1 MSGLDPSASRLLHSL
16 PRSSSS
22 FAARR
27 EEERVKKSAV
37 RVTPGLFDLQVNG
50 FAGIDFN
57 DAAIT
62 PDMLDHALNKMCST
76 GVTLCL
82 PTLITALPD
91 ALEARF
97 KALDRAVQKGR
108 FGPAM
113 CPGYHLEGPFLNPTD
128 GYRGCHP
135 HTAMTSADP
144 ALVERLEAGLS
155 RPILLITLAPEVE
168 GAVEFIG
175 WAKARGKVVAIGHS
189 AAKGEVLSTAIKAG
203 LSLSTHLG
211 NGVPQSVHKLDNTI
225 LAQLAE
231 DDLFADFIADGIH
244 IPPHALKVLLRA
256 KGKERSILVTDA
268 VSAAAAES
276 IGLHPFAGFT
286 IELDRDGKVHLPGQS
301 LLAGSSLTLDT
312 AIRNIVNWGFA
323 SFEDAIAMASA
334 NPRRFMAGAFAAHGI
349 TLPFQGR
356 VTWSDA
362 FEVER
367 SELYV
372 N

>member
-1 MSGLDPSASRLLHSL
+1 MRKSAS
-16 PRSSSS
+16 
-22 FAARR
+22 
-27 EEERVKKSAV
+27 

-57 DAAIT
+57 DEAIT
-62 PDMLDHALNKMCST
+62 PEMLDHALNRMRST

-91 ALEARF
+91 TLEARF
-97 KALDRAVQKGR
+97 KALDRAVMRGP
-108 FGPAM
+108 FGPTM
-113 CPGYHLEGPFLNPTD
+113 CPGYHLEGPFLNPAD

-135 HTAMTSADP
+135 HTAMTAADP
-144 ALVERLEAGLS
+144 ALVERLEAGLG

-168 GAVEFIG
+168 GAIEFIR
-175 WAKARGKVVAIGHS
+175 WAKARGKVVAMGHS
-189 AAKGEVLSTAIKAG
+189 AAKGEVLAEGVKAG

-225 LAQLAE
+225 FAQLAE
-231 DDLFADFIADGIH
+231 DRLFADFIADGIH

-256 KGKERSILVTDA
+256 KGVERSILVTDA

-276 IGLHPFAGFT
+276 VGTHPFAGFT
-286 IELDRDGKVHLPGQS
+286 IELDADGKVHLPGQS
-301 LLAGSSLTLDT
+301 LLAGSSLTLD
-312 AIRNIVNWGFA
+312 AAVRNLMNWGFA
-323 SFEDAIAMASA
+323 SFEEAIAMASA
-334 NPRRFMAGAFAAHGI
+334 NPHRLMAEAFAAHGI
-349 TLPFQGR
+349 KMWFQGR

-362 FEVER
+362 IEVER
-367 SELYV
+367 AELYV

>member
-1 MSGLDPSASRLLHSL
+1 MS
-16 PRSSSS
+16 
-22 FAARR
+22 
-27 EEERVKKSAV
+27 KSAA

-62 PDMLDHALNKMCST
+62 PEMLDHALNRMRST

-97 KALDRAVQKGR
+97 KALDRAVTTGR
-108 FGPAM
+108 LGPTM
-113 CPGYHLEGPFLNPTD
+113 CPGYHLEGPFLNPGE

-135 HTAMTSADP
+135 HTAMTAADP

-155 RPILLITLAPEVE
+155 RPILLITLAPEIE
-168 GAVEFIG
+168 GALELIG
-175 WAKARGKVVAIGHS
+175 WAKARGKVVAMGHS
-189 AAKGEVLSTAIKAG
+189 AAKGEVLAEAVKAG

-225 LAQLAE
+225 FAQLAE
-231 DDLFADFIADGIH
+231 DRLFADFIADGIH

-256 KGKERSILVTDA
+256 KGVERSILVTDA

-276 IGLHPFAGFT
+276 VGLHPFAGVM
-286 IELDRDGKVHLPGQS
+286 IELDADGKVHLPGQK

-312 AIRNIVNWGFA
+312 AVRNLVSWGFA
-323 SFEDAIAMASA
+323 SFEEAIAMASA
-334 NPRRFMAGAFAAHGI
+334 NPHRLMAEAFAAHGI
-349 TLPFQGR
+349 QVSVQGR
-356 VTWSDA
+356 VTWSEA
-362 FEVER
+362 IGVER
-367 SELYV
+367 AELTV